1 MRKILPAFKRVHAK
15 LVALVQA
22 RTVQISTNV
31 RQTLTTALLILLVQ
45 TLSLVSLANQS
56 ADILALPEKD
66 QLVETRLTAKATD
79 VHSRTSTNVRTT
91 LTTVPRLKMGIMS
104 CA

>member
-1 MRKILPAFKRVHAK
+1 MNVKR
-15 LVALVQA
+15 
-22 RTVQISTNV
+22 
-31 RQTLTTALLILLVQ
+31 TLTTALQILLVQ
-45 TLSLVSLANQS
+45 ILSLASLANQS
-56 ADILALPEKD
+56 ADILALQVKD

-91 LTTVPRLKMGIMS
+91 LTTVPRLRTETMS